1 MDQNKTSHLGF
12 VGPQWFGDF
21 THLTYLKYLCLWRTV
36 YIISKFQYF
45 VFVWLVLFHVNT
57 PYNASNYN
65 EIKYRTTP
73 FIVCIYPSCIP
84 FFVCI
89 VRKKKVSKS
98 INISI
103 FCPEKKLYLQ
113 HWKWLYVNILYLWT
127 TIYLDNIPIVLHLGI
142 LFMIRL

>member
-1 MDQNKTSHLGF
+1 MESLYVTPGLILLFITSSLK
-12 VGPQWFGDF
+12 
-21 THLTYLKYLCLWRTV
+21 LTCDSNRNGSWYRIPSHSPACRYRRNHP
-36 YIISKFQYF
+36 I
-45 VFVWLVLFHVNT
+45 FHVNT
-57 PYNASNYN
+57 PHNASNHN

-84 FFVCI
+84 LFVCI

-98 INISI
+98 INII

-142 LFMIRL
+142 LFIIRL